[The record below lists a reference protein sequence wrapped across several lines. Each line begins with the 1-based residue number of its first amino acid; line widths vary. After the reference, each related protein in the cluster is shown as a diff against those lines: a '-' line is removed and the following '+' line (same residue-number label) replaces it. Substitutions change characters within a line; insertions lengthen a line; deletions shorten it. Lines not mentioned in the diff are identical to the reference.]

1 MAFKDEEQAKAYWAE
16 NLALLLKL
24 LAIWIVL

>member
-1 MAFKDEEQAKAYWAE
+1 MAFKGEKQAKAYWAE